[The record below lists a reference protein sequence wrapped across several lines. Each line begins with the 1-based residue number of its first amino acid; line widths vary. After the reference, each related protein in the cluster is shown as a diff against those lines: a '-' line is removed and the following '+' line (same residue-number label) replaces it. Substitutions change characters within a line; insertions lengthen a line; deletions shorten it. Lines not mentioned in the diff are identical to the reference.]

1 MRIVAGILVC
11 SLTLDACFPSYIKR
25 EKAVYASEVNIVKR
39 SSAES
44 AAAINNLLAD
54 FCVCEEGRWSASS
67 CEEGDAVASV
77 LEQRMP
83 YHTDMMLF
91 LGGLSETAPE
101 EVKNLKLKCG
111 E

>member
-1 MRIVAGILVC
+1 
-11 SLTLDACFPSYIKR
+11 
-25 EKAVYASEVNIVKR
+25 
-39 SSAES
+39 
-44 AAAINNLLAD
+44 
-54 FCVCEEGRWSASS
+54 
-67 CEEGDAVASV
+67 
-77 LEQRMP
+77 MP